1 MSGRWLHAEEAGN
14 RLQTRPAT
22 KRGFVDKASSKTA
35 LLCNKR
41 YTGKEWKH
49 TPAHGECAVAP
60 WKYTFIFMC
69 AKKTPSTAHVFF
81 MWKNIGMWI
90 CVSTVFFC
98 VQTVLAWKGYCIFF
112 MFTRLHGLLKSDMPP
127 LVLTSSWWETSWKRG
142 MGKRWGKFGGDRRS
156 LWRKRRFL
164 LHTYYII
171 CKYKET

>member
-98 VQTVLAWKGYCIFF
+98 VQTVLAWKGYCNFF
-112 MFTRLHGLLKSDMPP
+112 MFTRSTKKRYAASCLDIFLVGNFLEAWHG
-127 LVLTSSWWETSWKRG
+127 ETL
-142 MGKRWGKFGGDRRS
+142 GKVWGR
-156 LWRKRRFL
+156 
-164 LHTYYII
+164 
-171 CKYKET
+171 

>member
-98 VQTVLAWKGYCIFF
+98 VQTVLAWKGYCNFFYVYTVTRSTKKRYAASCLDIFLVGNF
-112 MFTRLHGLLKSDMPP
+112 LEAWHG
-127 LVLTSSWWETSWKRG
+127 ETL
-142 MGKRWGKFGGDRRS
+142 GKVWGR
-156 LWRKRRFL
+156 
-164 LHTYYII
+164 
-171 CKYKET
+171 